1 MRRGG
6 RCGGCSRGAWRAG
19 RSKQG
24 TVARWVGGLWGSRAP
39 AREHA
44 QGCSWVGRL
53 TDVRPGSPE
62 GAPRTVVRSG
72 LGGLG
77 PHGEAAPRGRSL
89 PVVRDVG
96 WIQRGCTEGT
106 RHWVELWE
114 GVRGA
119 LSAHERYL
127 NTGTQAEKREAS
139 RKGETSEWA
148 GPKPSKGK
156 SKKGTPSS
164 KKAEPPKKGAG
175 SNKTETRSWRAGGSS
190 THIHGEPRVLRI
202 ARRHSEGLPNAR

>member
-6 RCGGCSRGAWRAG
+6 CRRGAWRAG
-19 RSKQG
+19 RPKQG

-39 AREHA
+39 AQAHA

-62 GAPRTVVRSG
+62 GTPRTVVRSG
-72 LGGLG
+72 LGGFG
-77 PHGEAAPRGRSL
+77 AAGKAAPRGRSL

-96 WIQRGCTEGT
+96 WIQRECTEGT

-127 NTGTQAEKREAS
+127 NTGTQAEKRKRRVREKPRS
-139 RKGETSEWA
+139 GS
-148 GPKPSKGK
+148 GPNQVRGN
-156 SKKGTPSS
+156 
-164 KKAEPPKKGAG
+164 PKKG
-175 SNKTETRSWRAGGSS
+175 
-190 THIHGEPRVLRI
+190 PRVQRKLNPQKKVQVSIKQKPGAGVRVV
-202 ARRHSEGLPNAR
+202 AQHTPTGNPVCCASPGATPRVSQTPAN